1 MFPPRTVI
9 PASSK
14 YGPADVTAGIKI
26 INDWGTVLIDDA
38 FPTLAMVA
46 QGTTTLDG
54 EGSRYI
60 GNHAG
65 MVAVRSTSVVGSQYY
80 NQIDGYSAG
89 LYLFGPPGAVVQWY
103 VYAPPQEPPSN
114 FGLII
119 RDGAGRLMFDAGR
132 KAARVAGLRSASTRP
147 GWQGSAQFDPGRAWA
162 VMPLVYAYDSA
173 NTFQRWGD
181 PQEYLQHEDV
191 SVSGGAVNG
200 GTITFGMTQT
210 ARRTYGPYYGLP
222 LPTRFTYTGNNAALA
237 VLDVTGY

>member
-1 MFPPRTVI
+1 M
-9 PASSK
+9 
-14 YGPADVTAGIKI
+14 TAGIKI

-38 FPTLAMVA
+38 FPTLAMLA
-46 QGTTTLDG
+46 QGTVTLDS

-65 MVAVRSTSVVGSQYY
+65 SVAVRSTAVVGSQYY
-80 NQIDGYSAG
+80 NQIDGYPAG

-103 VYAPPQEPPSN
+103 VYAPPQEPPSS

-119 RDGAGRLMFDAGR
+119 RDSAGRLMFDAGR

-162 VMPLVYAYDSA
+162 VMPLVSAFDSV
-173 NTFQRWGD
+173 NSFRRWGD
-181 PQEYLQHEDV
+181 PQEYLQYEDV

-200 GTITFGMTQT
+200 GTITFGMTST

-222 LPTRFTYTGNNAALA
+222 LPTGFTYTGNNASLA